1 MKTWYCVTSTFDDR
15 GRATA
20 NITASCQAESK
31 PESTFS
37 STSRKDIYND
47 WFATRRE
54 AMVFVSSTK
63 MA

>member
-20 NITASCQAESK
+20 NITATCQAENK
-31 PESTFS
+31 PESTS
-37 STSRKDIYND
+37 VSTSRKDIYND

>member
-20 NITASCQAESK
+20 GITDTCQAETK
-31 PESTFS
+31 PESTYK
-37 STSRKDIYND
+37 STARKDIYND

-54 AMVFVSSTK
+54 AMTFVSSAK